1 MPAVA
6 AAGFL
11 KADLV
16 RKKLTNADTAALKDA
31 MTHVMFMVG
40 TSRSFWFKGHALSQ
54 VRIDLRELPRY
65 FVSCIHGM

>member
-54 VRIDLRELPRY
+54 VRIVLRELPRY
-65 FVSCIHGM
+65 FVSCVHGI